1 MPVPVSIMNIP
12 AFAASGSASLGGYWS
27 WVTLCGAAL
36 ITSVII
42 LAFIYAWGTL
52 FRNSE
57 LISFV
62 KLELYE
68 VVVTAILVIYV
79 LGIAGSLSTLS
90 IGKLLPPSILPHGVS
105 PDATIYQITENYF
118 LEVGKDM
125 SVWLNLNYFLN
136 VYVDYASSITQY
148 ARPLGIGLVSS
159 PLAGFAA
166 PLKQLLYNCTTA
178 LTIAYVVNY
187 AQYYTF
193 IFATEV
199 FLDYYLPIGVF
210 LRCFLPTRRLGGTLI
225 AICLSFLLIFP
236 FLTTLTYF
244 IFYNENGPMITFRS
258 FIEQYYGPGGNFWD
272 NISRYFNPFEYSSG
286 LFGFITGALG
296 GIGNLL
302 QDVFGSIFL
311 VIMVFPISVVG
322 KAFMVG
328 YLMPAFN
335 ILIFTQAALSLSK
348 SFGEEVDISSLTRM
362 I

>member
-1 MPVPVSIMNIP
+1 MPPIPITSIP
-12 AFAASGSASLGGYWS
+12 AFAASGGGFWS
-27 WVTLCGAAL
+27 WVALCGAAL
-36 ITSVII
+36 LTSVVI

-52 FRNSE
+52 FRNNE

-68 VVVTAILVIYV
+68 VVVTAILVFYV
-79 LGIAGSLSTLS
+79 IGIAGSLSNLG
-90 IGKLLPPSILPHGVS
+90 IGKLLPPSVLPSGVS
-105 PDATIYQITENYF
+105 PDATIYEITENYF
-118 LEVGKDM
+118 LEVGRDM
-125 SVWLNLNYFLN
+125 EVWLNLNYVIN
-136 VYVDYASSITQY
+136 VYVDMASSITQY
-148 ARPLGIGLVSS
+148 ARPLGIGLVSA
-159 PLAGFAA
+159 PLAGFAT

-178 LTIAYVVNY
+178 LTIAYVINY

-193 IFATEV
+193 LFATEV
-199 FLDYYLPIGVF
+199 FLGYYLPIGVF

-225 AICLSFLLIFP
+225 AVCLSFLLIFP

-258 FIEQYYGPGGNFWD
+258 FIVQYYGPGGDFWTK
-272 NISRYFNPFEYSSG
+272 ISHFLNPFTYSSG
-286 LFGFITGALG
+286 LFGFVTGALG
-296 GIGNLL
+296 SIGNLL

-322 KAFMVG
+322 KAFMIG